1 MRDRV
6 QIASHDSEILRSVPI
21 FCDLDEPVLAKIAQ
35 HIHRRSWVAGQALF
49 SKGDEG
55 SYMLIVAGGRI
66 RISMVSAAGRE
77 LLIRIA
83 SRGDMVGEIAC
94 FDGGVRTADAA
105 AVGAVQALVLS
116 RRDYCDIASRF
127 PALNTAVVQYLCNI
141 VRDTDDRLEG
151 LALHNLKA
159 RLARFILFAVRE
171 LNGSD
176 ADAASHLSIDLTQGE
191 LSQFLGASRPKI
203 NRVLNDFHENRFLVR
218 EERTWRCDLDALR
231 SIAESD
237 A

>member
-1 MRDRV
+1 MRDRDR
-6 QIASHDSEILRSVPI
+6 IADHDSEILRSVPI
-21 FCDLDEPVLAKIAQ
+21 FCDLDEPVLAEIAR
-35 HIHRRSWVAGQALF
+35 HVHRRSWVAGEAVF

-55 SYMLIVAGGRI
+55 SYMLIVADGRI
-66 RISMVSAAGRE
+66 RLSIVSAAGRE

-83 SRGDMVGEIAC
+83 SPGDLVGEIAC
-94 FDGGVRTADAA
+94 LDGGVRTADAT
-105 AVGAVQALVLS
+105 AVSAVQALVLS
-116 RRDYCDIASRF
+116 RRNYRDIASRF
-127 PALNTAVVQYLCNI
+127 PELNVAVIQYLCNI

-176 ADAASHLSIDLTQGE
+176 ADPTAHLSIDLTQGE

-203 NRVLNDFHENRFLVR
+203 NRVLHDFHEDRVLVR
-218 EERTWRCDLDALR
+218 EERTWTCDLGALR
-231 SIAESD
+231 SLAESD
-237 A
+237 E